1 MNYFTDAMVNGIPL
15 LFVVLG
21 LVEWI
26 KTFGLTGNVLRG
38 VSMLIGLLLGF
49 GYMTSQQGF
58 PTEFSPIFSYIIYGL
73 ALGLVASGIYDGSK
87 RAIGSAI
94 RDSVE
99 LVDDDVAG

>member
-21 LVEWI
+21 LVEWV
-26 KTFGLTGNVLRG
+26 KTFGLEGNVLRG
-38 VSMLIGLLLGF
+38 VSMLIGLILGCGYMITQQGYPVEFASIF
-49 GYMTSQQGF
+49 GYLV
-58 PTEFSPIFSYIIYGL
+58 YGL

-87 RAIGSAI
+87 RAVGSAI

-99 LVDDDVAG
+99 LIEEVE

>member
-1 MNYFTDAMVNGIPL
+1 MEAMNYFTDAMVNGIPL

-38 VSMLIGLLLGF
+38 VSMAVGLLLGF

-58 PTEFSPIFSYIIYGL
+58 PVEFAAIFGYVVYGL
-73 ALGLVASGIYDGSK
+73 ALGLVASGIYDGGK
-87 RAIGSAI
+87 RAVGSAI
-94 RDSVE
+94 RESVDIE
-99 LVDDDVAG
+99 IE